1 MIGRTGNE
9 YGRRIL
15 SWFCHSACF
24 KRMSA
29 DCPDLKG
36 MFAPAQEAGHLVGLK
51 DVRWLDVEAA
61 MKQEAYPVL
70 PVRGAAMEGHLIG

>member
-1 MIGRTGNE
+1 
-9 YGRRIL
+9 
-15 SWFCHSACF
+15 
-24 KRMSA
+24 MSA